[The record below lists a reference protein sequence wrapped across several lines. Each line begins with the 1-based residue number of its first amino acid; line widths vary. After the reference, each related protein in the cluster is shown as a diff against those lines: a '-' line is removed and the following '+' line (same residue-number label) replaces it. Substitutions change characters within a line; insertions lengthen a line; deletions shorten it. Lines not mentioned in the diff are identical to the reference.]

1 MQLSWGRPN
10 DIIVSV
16 SIAGLVG
23 ETVRLSIGLSTLKYV
38 LRFSYRLV
46 NSLPLMSE
54 VMREVENVF

>member
-38 LRFSYRLV
+38 LRFSYRFV